1 MSRSYRPID
10 VSELWEK
17 YSLNP
22 LTGELYYRRPTPG
35 RTVGASAGRCRS
47 DGYWNVGTEGYLRH
61 RLVHAWVAGVDPAEH
76 YVDHVNCVPG
86 DDRPWNLRLAT
97 PGQSSRNTRSVGVER
112 RRGKFQARIC
122 VDYRRKTIGTFDT
135 YEEAAAAYAK
145 AAQELHGEFACTV
158 GVGLPL
164 ADSTVNL

>member
-22 LTGELYYRRPTPG
+22 LTGELYYLQPTKGRIAGTAAGGRRLDG
-35 RTVGASAGRCRS
+35 YVTVGTGRF
-47 DGYWNVGTEGYLRH
+47 LRH
-61 RLVHAWVAGVDPAEH
+61 RLVYAWVAGVDPAEH

-97 PGQSSRNTRSVGVER
+97 PGQSSRNTRSVWVER

-164 ADSTVNL
+164 AASTVNL